1 MMPHVAIDSAEGV
14 RWDLTRVFADSDAA
28 RRALAALDAAA
39 AGLEPP
45 GDDIVQVRAALDAH
59 DDVARVAEALHDEWG
74 YAALRLSA
82 DLDDV
87 EARDLATASVPVLE
101 RVRAACRALEE
112 RYGALP
118 DEALADE
125 RLAPYR
131 HYLRRLR
138 VGRAFRLDPIAEQ
151 AFAARGDAASTAWR
165 RLYDDTMTAVSVPF
179 DKGDGVEPHALSD
192 LRALLWHRDR
202 DVRLRAV
209 AAAAEARAGA
219 VAQTAAACL
228 DAVIGD
234 RVVEDRLRGHDDPMG
249 ATLFT
254 DQVSRADV
262 ESLLTAIEGR
272 ASIVRRWYERKAA
285 ALGIDE
291 CTEADRMAPVGDQ
304 RDVPWSEA
312 VTIAHAVFGALGDE
326 PGALARELTASG
338 LIDAE
343 PRVGKSAGVYCAP
356 LPRGFPSLIQLTY
369 RDAPSDAFTL
379 AHELGH
385 AVHYE
390 LAKVAHPWL
399 VVERSMSMAVIEIPS
414 TTSEIAAVDHAIA
427 VSAAADRGPL
437 LRGFV
442 ESMFDLVFETAALCR
457 FEQDAAALRAAG
469 TSLTAERLA
478 ALWRARIEPYF
489 GSAAAP
495 DGWIEWPHPYG
506 ARFYNYQYSFA
517 FLCSFGLAALR
528 RADPAGFGARYTE
541 MLRAGGSL
549 PPAEL
554 LQICGLDLAGP
565 GLWERGLDEI
575 ERLCGEAW

>member
-14 RWDLTRVFADSDAA
+14 RWDLTRVFADGDAA
-28 RRALAALDAAA
+28 RRALAGLDGAAA
-39 AGLEPP
+39 ALEPP
-45 GDDIVQVRAALDAH
+45 GDDVDEIRAALDAH
-59 DDVARVAEALHDEWG
+59 DEVARAAEALHDEWG

-82 DLDDV
+82 DMDDV

-101 RVRAACRALEE
+101 RVRAVFRALEA
-112 RYGALP
+112 RYSELS
-118 DEALADE
+118 DDALADP
-125 RLAPYR
+125 RLEPYR
-131 HYLRRLR
+131 HYLERRR
-138 VGRAFRLDPIAEQ
+138 AERAFRLDPLAEE
-151 AFAARGDAASTAWR
+151 AFAARGDAAGTAWR

-179 DKGDGVEPHALSD
+179 DAGDGVEPHSLTD

-209 AAAAEARAGA
+209 ATARQARAG
-219 VAQTAAACL
+219 VAATAAACL

-234 RVVEDRLRGHDDPMG
+234 RLVEDGLRGHDDPMG

-254 DQVSRADV
+254 DQVTRADV

-304 RDVPWSEA
+304 REVPWSEA
-312 VTIAHAVFGALGDE
+312 VTIAHDVFAALGDG

-343 PRVGKSAGVYCAP
+343 PRTGKSAGVYCAP
-356 LPRGFPSLIQLTY
+356 LPQGFPSLIQLTY
-369 RDAPSDAFTL
+369 RGQPGDAFTL

-385 AVHYE
+385 SMHFE
-390 LAKVAHPWL
+390 LAKAAHPWL
-399 VVERSMSMAVIEIPS
+399 TVERSSSMAVVEIPS
-414 TTSEIAAVDHAIA
+414 TTSEIAAVEHAIA
-427 VSAAADRGPL
+427 ISAEADRGPL
-437 LRGFV
+437 LRGFI
-442 ESMFDLVFETAALCR
+442 ESMIDLVFETAALCR

-469 TSLTAERLA
+469 TSLTADRLA
-478 ALWRARIEPYF
+478 ELWRVRIEPYF

-517 FLCSFGLAALR
+517 FLCSFGLAAVR
-528 RADPAGFGARYTE
+528 RADPAGFGARYAE

-549 PPAEL
+549 PPAGL
-554 LQICGLDLAGP
+554 LAICGLDLADP
-565 GLWERGLDEI
+565 RLWELGLDEI
-575 ERLCGEAW
+575 DRLCGEAW